1 MQENQASSEP
11 GLDLDLVVPKQLVMA
26 LCLGALPAFL
36 AWFLDDK
43 ALQTWDIPVTA
54 GVLLLGMLFVFKAK
68 PKPLGSL
75 PWKWA
80 LLIAAVPPSVAMFG
94 LDGPITNDER
104 SYQLQAELLVQG
116 RIAEPLPKVAASA
129 IPEGASVD
137 PQWDAAL
144 MDVFRR
150 RQVYE
155 DPATDRRFS
164 KYAPGTAFG
173 LTFGALFGLPLLS
186 TLLAA
191 LLDLALIRLIA
202 KQLRLRAPGLAV
214 LLLGTSPF
222 FLLMHTSMQ
231 SEVFTTPAFLAAYL
245 ALLKVRA
252 GSLRWAVAIG
262 AASGWVFLT
271 RPLTGLILAAACGLV
286 LVLHAQRL
294 RSLPLA
300 VLGGLPFLVFS
311 MLWNQELTGSYFTPV
326 YSLYAEKYG
335 PFFPG
340 PERLPQDVYGN
351 GDLFAGLLRQ
361 AGRWSVAFGGMLGAA
376 ALGFWGAFRLRKRDG
391 GAAILLA
398 TLVPLAYS
406 LHWYAGHRAYLGPLY
421 AGETLALLCLGLL
434 LLLEQAPVAWRRG
447 LVLAM
452 ISCGGVVFVTR
463 WDLIQQESFD
473 RSGPQRVAAA
483 EAEPGVGA
491 VVFLPTKFEGSKEK
505 AFKYWTPS
513 SPEDLQGGDPI
524 ILRTTRRLTPQL
536 LVRML
541 GLEGRRLYGFRPDAE
556 LPLGGMLQELD
567 LTDPT
572 QPQVPPSR

>member
-1 MQENQASSEP
+1 MQENQTVSEP
-11 GLDLDLVVPKQLVMA
+11 GLDFDLVVPKQLVTA
-26 LCLGALPAFL
+26 LVLGAIPAAL
-36 AWFLDDK
+36 AWFLDEK
-43 ALQTWDIPVTA
+43 ALQTWDIPVA
-54 GVLLLGMLFVFKAK
+54 VCVLLLGLLFVFKTK
-68 PKPLGSL
+68 PKPLRNI

-80 LLIAAVPPSVAMFG
+80 LLIAAVPPLVAMFA
-94 LDGPITNDER
+94 LDGPVTNDER
-104 SYQLQAELLVQG
+104 SYQLQAELLVDG
-116 RIAEPLPKVAASA
+116 RIAEPLPHVAPSA
-129 IPEGASVD
+129 IPPGAKVN
-137 PQWDAAL
+137 PQMDAAL

-155 DPATDRRFS
+155 DPETDRRFS
-164 KYAPGTAFG
+164 KYAPGTALG
-173 LTFGALFGLPLLS
+173 LTLGALVGYPLLS

-191 LLDLALIRLIA
+191 LLDLWLIRLIA
-202 KQLRLRAPGLAV
+202 RQLKLRAPGLAV

-231 SEVFTTPAFLAAYL
+231 SEVFTTPAFLLAYL
-245 ALLKVRA
+245 AFLKVRD
-252 GSLRWAVAIG
+252 GHLRWAVAIG

-271 RPLTGLILAAACGLV
+271 RPLTGLLLALCCGIL
-286 LVLHAQRL
+286 LVLHHQRL
-294 RSLPLA
+294 RSVPLA

-361 AGRWSVAFGGMLGAA
+361 SGRWAVAFGGMLGAVGLA
-376 ALGFWGAFRLRKRDG
+376 FWGTWRMRRRDG

-398 TLVPLAYS
+398 TLIPLAYS

-452 ISCGGVVFVTR
+452 ISCGGVCFTVR

-491 VVFLPTKFEGSKEK
+491 VIFLPLKFEGSKEK

-513 SPEDLQGGDPI
+513 SPEAVQGTDPI
-524 ILRTTRRLTPQL
+524 ILRTTRRMTPQL
-536 LVRML
+536 ITQLL
-541 GLEGRRLYGFRPDAE
+541 GLEGRRLYGYLPDAE
-556 LPLGGMLQELD
+556 LPLGGMLQD
-567 LTDPT
+567 LVLTAPEE
-572 QPQVPPSR
+572 QPSH